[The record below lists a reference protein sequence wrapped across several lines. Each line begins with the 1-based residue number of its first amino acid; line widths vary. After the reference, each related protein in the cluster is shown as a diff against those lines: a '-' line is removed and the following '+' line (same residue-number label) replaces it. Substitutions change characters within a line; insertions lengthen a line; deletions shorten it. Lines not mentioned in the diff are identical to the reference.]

1 VEESKTIT
9 GLEPGVTYHFRIV
22 ATSGAGTSDGE
33 DHTFTTLSPSWRF
46 TATPNPSETTNAYLR
61 RVSCTAAAA
70 CTSVGD
76 YSVKSTSGQEKLL
89 AERWGGKEWSLQTM
103 PNPTG
108 AETVYASGVSCTTST
123 VCMAVGYDSNSAGVY
138 FSFTE
143 TWNGTEWKIQSTPE
157 PTGVL
162 NSLLSEV
169 SCTSSTECT
178 AVGWYENSSGV
189 EVPWADRW
197 NGKEW
202 AVQSVPAPSEAKAT
216 NPFAVSC
223 ASSTACTMVGFYE
236 TSTDAHVP
244 FAENWNGTTWSVK
257 SMPNPT
263 EGTGIRMEGVSC
275 TASTECTAVGYY
287 KNGSKKAEEGVAE
300 RWNGTEWSIQSLPEP
315 SEAKE
320 NYVGGVSCVSS
331 KACTLAGLSYT
342 STTKKDVPL
351 AERWNGTEWKIQT
364 TPANEKGEGLL
375 IGGVSCSSLAS
386 CAAVGNSPKY
396 TYAEIYE

>member
-1 VEESKTIT
+1 VKN
-9 GLEPGVTYHFRIV
+9 
-22 ATSGAGTSDGE
+22 TSGT
-33 DHTFTTLSPSWRF
+33 
-46 TATPNPSETTNAYLR
+46 
-61 RVSCTAAAA
+61 
-70 CTSVGD
+70 
-76 YSVKSTSGQEKLL
+76 EKLL
-89 AERWGGKEWSLQTM
+89 GERWNGEEWSLQTM

-108 AETVYASGVSCTTST
+108 ADEVYASGVSCATSNMC
-123 VCMAVGYDSNSAGVY
+123 VAVGYYSNSAGVY
-138 FSFTE
+138 FAFTE
-143 TWNGTEWKIQSTPE
+143 TWNGTEWKIEATPE

-169 SCTSSTECT
+169 SCTSSTACT
-178 AVGWYENSSGV
+178 AVGWYENGAGV

-197 NGKEW
+197 NGTEW
-202 AVQSVPAPSEAKAT
+202 SVQSVPAPGEAKAT

-223 ASSTACTMVGFYE
+223 ASVTACTMVGFYE
-236 TSTDAHVP
+236 TSTDGHVP

-257 SMPNPT
+257 AMPNPT
-263 EGTGIRMEGVSC
+263 EGTEIRMEGVSC

-287 KNGSKKAEEGVAE
+287 KNGSKKADEGVAQ
-300 RWNGTEWSIQSLPEP
+300 RWNGMEWSIQSLPEA
-315 SEAKE
+315 SETKE

-331 KACTLAGLSYT
+331 KACTLAGLSLT

-351 AERWNGTEWKIQT
+351 AERWSGTEWKIQT

-375 IGGVSCSSLAS
+375 IGGVSCSSLVS